1 MHYTDRPF
9 CELIQ
14 LLSYHSDIWSH
25 IDHTLS
31 RLCIHCTDCLYL
43 CETLIGRAWLWN
55 TVYQVNENRQ
65 FCIEILNTLRTKKTY
80 VEQ

>member
-9 CELIQ
+9 RELSQ

-43 CETLIGRAWLWN
+43 CETLI
-55 TVYQVNENRQ
+55 VV
-65 FCIEILNTLRTKKTY
+65 
-80 VEQ
+80 VVVVVVVD